1 MYVLDKIFEISFETG
16 MRCNCYIKFEMYLK
30 IEIGK
35 SMLYW
40 VVWKIHSV
48 ETLRILIL
56 IAFLYDRI
64 EKDETESQK

>member
-1 MYVLDKIFEISFETG
+1 
-16 MRCNCYIKFEMYLK
+16 MYLK